1 MPSTVKWYYEHQPH
15 RIRGGVGELT
25 FVKCWTKLTLD
36 RSPEGKA
43 DNVVDNAGNWV
54 NVVLSV
60 CGSSHCFNFLIE
72 VQSEIT
78 I

>member
-1 MPSTVKWYYEHQPH
+1 M
-15 RIRGGVGELT
+15 

-72 VQSEIT
+72 VESEIT